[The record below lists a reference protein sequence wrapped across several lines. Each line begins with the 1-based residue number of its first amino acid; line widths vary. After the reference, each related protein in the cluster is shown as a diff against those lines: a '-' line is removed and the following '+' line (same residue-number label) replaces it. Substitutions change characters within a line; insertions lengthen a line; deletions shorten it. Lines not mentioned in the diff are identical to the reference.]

1 MTVPF
6 PALCPSQRTLTP
18 GKYPTKRFAAISGAG
33 STRLY
38 GSKAFDA
45 TLELE
50 FMVSNTDL
58 AAILKSWH
66 DSKGG
71 AYTLELPSKIFDG
84 TEVNTQDQIPSYLNW
99 KWAEM
104 PTVESLFP
112 GRSRVR
118 VQLIAT
124 LDA

>member
-1 MTVPF
+1 MTVSF
-6 PALCPSQRTLTP
+6 PALCPSRRSFTP
-18 GKYPTKRFAAISGAG
+18 GKYPTKRFASISGAG

-50 FMVSNTDL
+50 FAITDADL
-58 AAILKSWH
+58 ANILKSWH

-71 AYTLELPSKIFDG
+71 AYVLTLPAMIFEG
-84 TEVNTQDQIPSYLNW
+84 IERTTQEQIPDYLNW
-99 KWAEM
+99 RWAEM
-104 PTVESLFP
+104 PSVESLFP

-124 LDA
+124 LDT

>member
-1 MTVPF
+1 MTVSF
-6 PALCPSQRTLTP
+6 PALCPFRRSYTP
-18 GKYPTKRFAAISGAG
+18 GKYATKRFSSISGAG

-50 FMVSNTDL
+50 FAAADPDL
-58 AAILKSWH
+58 TSILKSWH

-71 AYTLELPSKIFDG
+71 AYVLTLPAIIFDG
-84 TEVNTQDQIPSYLNW
+84 IELSTRGQIPEYLNW
-99 KWAEM
+99 RWAEM
-104 PTVESLFP
+104 PAVESLFP
-112 GRSRVR
+112 GRSRVM

>member
-1 MTVPF
+1 MTVSF
-6 PALCPSQRTLTP
+6 PALCPSRRSYTP
-18 GKYPTKRFAAISGAG
+18 GKYPTKRFASISGAG

-50 FMVSNTDL
+50 FAVPDSDL
-58 AAILKSWH
+58 ANILKSWH

-71 AYTLELPSKIFDG
+71 AQQLLLPDSLFEGMEYGLQK
-84 TEVNTQDQIPSYLNW
+84 QIPNYLNW
-99 KWAEM
+99 RWAEM
-104 PTVESLFP
+104 PSVESLFP
-112 GRSRVR
+112 GRSQVR

>member
-1 MTVPF
+1 MTVSF
-6 PALCPSQRTLTP
+6 PALCPSRRSYTP
-18 GKYPTKRFAAISGAG
+18 GKYPTKRFASISGAG

-45 TLELE
+45 TLEME
-50 FMVSNTDL
+50 FMAADAELTDL
-58 AAILKSWH
+58 LNSWH

-71 AYTLELPSKIFDG
+71 AELLQLPDSLFEGMEYGLRK
-84 TEVNTQDQIPSYLNW
+84 QIPAYLNW
-99 KWAEM
+99 RWAEM
-104 PTVESLFP
+104 PSVESLFP